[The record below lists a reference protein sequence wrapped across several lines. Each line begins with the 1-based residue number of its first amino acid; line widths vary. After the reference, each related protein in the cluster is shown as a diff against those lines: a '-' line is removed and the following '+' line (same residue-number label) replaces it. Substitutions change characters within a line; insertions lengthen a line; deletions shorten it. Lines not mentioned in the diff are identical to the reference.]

1 MVILDADLLNVD
13 DEELLQMSENVL
25 VTMMGGRITHQKPGF
40 ILAGAAETTSSAKQ
54 KFPKH
59 GLGKEVE

>member
-1 MVILDADLLNVD
+1 VILNADLLNVD

-40 ILAGAAETTSSAKQ
+40 VLAEAAENTSSAKQ

-59 GLGKEVE
+59 RA